1 MKIIIRDTSYGAT
14 DLYIRTDATLKVRP
28 GKSSPACLACAQGI
42 SNSRKISFPP
52 DHGRTDSYCF
62 GKWQLNSIFAASET
76 AGKRMADK
84 DTLAHMMF
92 EQVFREKGKYT
103 STAGSKG

>member
-1 MKIIIRDTSYGAT
+1 MNTHNSGRFTEDFTS
-14 DLYIRTDATLKVRP
+14 
-28 GKSSPACLACAQGI
+28 
-42 SNSRKISFPP
+42 P
-52 DHGRTDSYCF
+52 DHGRTDSYYF